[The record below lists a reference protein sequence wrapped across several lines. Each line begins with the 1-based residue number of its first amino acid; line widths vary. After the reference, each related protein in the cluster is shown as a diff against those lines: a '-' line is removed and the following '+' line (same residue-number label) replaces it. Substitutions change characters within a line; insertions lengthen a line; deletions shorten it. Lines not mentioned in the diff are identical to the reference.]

1 VHPGGGTGFA
11 HRRAGYQRAMDKLDT
26 DKLGTEKLGTD
37 TECNIEQDDIEPVLR
52 FDDEVDAAAQLV
64 PQYGYDEAERIID
77 EAVRT
82 HRPVETFV
90 PAA

>member
-1 VHPGGGTGFA
+1 
-11 HRRAGYQRAMDKLDT
+11 MDNT
-26 DKLGTEKLGTD
+26 
-37 TECNIEQDDIEPVLR
+37 EPVFR

-82 HRPVETFV
+82 HRRVEALV
-90 PAA
+90 ADAA

>member
-1 VHPGGGTGFA
+1 
-11 HRRAGYQRAMDKLDT
+11 MDN
-26 DKLGTEKLGTD
+26 TEMDNT
-37 TECNIEQDDIEPVLR
+37 EPVLR

-82 HRPVETFV
+82 HRTVESFLD
-90 PAA
+90 AA